1 MHTKKKDCR
10 PLPTARTP
18 PIHSLATETH
28 HTYACKY
35 ILMYAYGI
43 PSTTK
48 PVNRTSNCRNKKS
61 THTRKKRLQTTSN
74 STHSPNIFISNGNT
88 PHICSQTHISA
99 CVCISVHYKVSQTAQ
114 LTAGV
119 KNLTH
124 THKKRLQTTSNST
137 HSPHMHISIKITS
150 LTCSRTH
157 INACKCISVRH
168 KSACQHPQRSK
179 KIWSFWWQN
188 RYT

>member
-1 MHTKKKDCR
+1 MHTEFR
-10 PLPTARTP
+10 PPQNQ
-18 PIHSLATETH
+18 STEHLTVEIKNQ
-28 HTYACKY
+28 HTQE
-35 ILMYAYGI
+35 
-43 PSTTK
+43 
-48 PVNRTSNCRNKKS
+48 
-61 THTRKKRLQTTSN
+61 KKRLQTTSN

-168 KSACQHPQRSK
+168 KSACQHPQRSLK
-179 KIWSFWWQN
+179 TLLRLMPKYWNFELAITRTKFSLLPPLLFFFPLKGQLLV
-188 RYT
+188 R